1 MTHLKHIALTLVAI
15 LATLVADA
23 ATESLYFEMPTAE
36 PSPVEEAQ
44 FDESHSMPTTNV
56 ARLTLVEYRTPGSN
70 RTAWAIYEYVDFSNR
85 LYGEVKI
92 VEGK

>member
-1 MTHLKHIALTLVAI
+1 MTHLKHIALTLVAM

-44 FDESHSMPTTNV
+44 FDESHSMPLISPS
-56 ARLTLVEYRTPGSN
+56 AGS
-70 RTAWAIYEYVDFSNR
+70 AWAIYGYVDFSNR

-92 VEGK
+92 VESK

>member
-1 MTHLKHIALTLVAI
+1 MTHLKHIALTLVAM

-44 FDESHSMPTTNV
+44 FDESHSMPLISPST
-56 ARLTLVEYRTPGSN
+56 GS
-70 RTAWAIYEYVDFSNR
+70 AWAIYEYVDFSNR